1 MKKFLVFLL
10 TAAMIF
16 SVIGCAQP
24 AAEEA
29 PAVEEAP
36 VEEAVVEEAAPEAAP
51 YVAVVSKG
59 FQHKCIEAYG
69 KASNGRDRDDRV
81 WKEKKINNKF
91 EELELPYKIDVNNL
105 DKTYC
110 LLKRKVT

>member
-36 VEEAVVEEAAPEAAP
+36 AEPSEEVKLLTEIRDLL
-51 YVAVVSKG
+51 SK
-59 FQHKCIEAYG
+59 Q
-69 KASNGRDRDDRV
+69 N
-81 WKEKKINNKF
+81 
-91 EELELPYKIDVNNL
+91 
-105 DKTYC
+105 
-110 LLKRKVT
+110 

>member
-51 YVAVVSKG
+51 YVAIVSKG
-59 FQHKCIEAYG
+59 FQHKFWQTVYQGSQDAAAEYG
-69 KASNGRDRDDRV
+69 VRSIPANYLIDCATGQIVAVNLRGEEVKAKV
-81 WKEKKINNKF
+81 A
-91 EELELPYKIDVNNL
+91 ELLQ
-105 DKTYC
+105 
-110 LLKRKVT
+110 